1 MQLLVAFHIL
11 MHKHITIVSRRS
23 IGINRSQI
31 HSSLQVAHGM
41 FPTASAVV
49 TAGHTLLHIDV
60 LTQFRSIFV
69 CTDIDSPAYYTVLSG
84 QILFITQIRCYM
96 YGIGLILT
104 LVQQRKTGSN
114 VVVTLQYI
122 IIIRIHEIRSV
133 LQIRIFCVQHFIA
146 IVSSSSTKS
155 GCTAI
160 PCHRVIHFGRTVD
173 TRYIIVSKRS
183 IHHLDLTARNN
194 I

>member
-1 MQLLVAFHIL
+1 

-69 CTDIDSPAYYTVLSG
+69 CTDIDASAYLTALSG
-84 QILFITQIRCYM
+84 QILFFIQGCHIIC
-96 YGIGLILT
+96 IEFILT
-104 LVQQRKTGSN
+104 LVQQRETGSD
-114 VVVTLQYI
+114 VVVTLQHI
-122 IIIRIHEIRSV
+122 CCIARIYEVRSF
-133 LQIRIFCVQHFIA
+133 LQIRISNIAQHFIA
-146 IVSSSSTKS
+146 IAFTTFKS
-155 GCTAI
+155 GCSAI

>member
-1 MQLLVAFHIL
+1 

-69 CTDIDSPAYYTVLSG
+69 CTDIDSLAYYTVLSG
-84 QILFITQIRCYM
+84 QILFFIQLRCHM
-96 YGIGLILT
+96 VDIEFIVT
-104 LVQQRKTGSN
+104 LVQQRETGSD
-114 VVVTLQYI
+114 VVVTLQHI
-122 IIIRIHEIRSV
+122 CCIARIYEVRSF
-133 LQIRIFCVQHFIA
+133 LQIRISNIAQHFIA
-146 IVSSSSTKS
+146 IAFTTIKS
-155 GCTAI
+155 GCSAI
-160 PCHRVIHFGRTVD
+160 PCHRVIHFGRTAD
-173 TRYIIVSKRS
+173 TRFCIVGKRG
-183 IHHLDLTARNN
+183 IHHCELIARTN